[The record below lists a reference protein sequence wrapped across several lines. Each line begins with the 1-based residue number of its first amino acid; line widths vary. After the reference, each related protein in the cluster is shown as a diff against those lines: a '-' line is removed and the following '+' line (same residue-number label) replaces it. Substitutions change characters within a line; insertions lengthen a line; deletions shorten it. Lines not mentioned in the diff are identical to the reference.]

1 MSSLN
6 NGKNGMAYEKEIE
19 DLKDKKSQ
27 AAYCIRSIKNA
38 WEKKGVDWDDRNKLP
53 FSTQIGY
60 FAGVQDKMN
69 KYLKDLI
76 AKQEAEKEI
85 NGQKLSLIDYIQKK
99 EDV

>member
-19 DLKDKKSQ
+19 DLKDKLSQ
-27 AAYCIRSIKNA
+27 TAYCIMSIKNA

-76 AKQEAEKEI
+76 AKQEAEKGI
-85 NGQKLSLIDYIQKK
+85 NGQKLSITDYINGQ
-99 EDV
+99 D

>member
-38 WEKKGVDWDDRNKLP
+38 WEKKGVDWDDRNKR
-53 FSTQIGY
+53 TKTI
-60 FAGVQDKMN
+60 
-69 KYLKDLI
+69 
-76 AKQEAEKEI
+76 I
-85 NGQKLSLIDYIQKK
+85 NRIYTKKK

>member
-1 MSSLN
+1 
-6 NGKNGMAYEKEIE
+6 MAYEKEIE
-19 DLKDKKSQ
+19 YLKDRISQ
-27 AAYCIRSIKNA
+27 AAYCIRSIGNA

-60 FAGVQDKMN
+60 FIGVHDKMN

-85 NGQKLSLIDYIQKK
+85 NGQKLSITDYINRQ
-99 EDV
+99 D